1 MPHARAPRVVKP
13 FFRVLSPAE
22 ARRALERFGPLGVER
37 VRVADAAERILA
49 EPVFAADD
57 MPHFHRSN
65 MDGYAVRAEDTFGAS
80 SSQPTYLRLVGSVEM
95 GEEAERPLE
104 HRETMRIST
113 GGMLPPGAD
122 AVVMIE
128 YCEEIVDG
136 TVEIQRG
143 ASPWE
148 SVLRIGEDIRRGDP
162 VFSAGRK
169 LRAQDLGALTGAG
182 VTEVAVARRPRVAL
196 VSTGDEIVPPHV
208 MPRPGQ
214 IRNVNQYSLAAMIR
228 EAGGIVLDLGLVG
241 DAAEELK
248 TALSRALGEADVAVL
263 SGGSSVGAKDM
274 ALDVIASFPDSEVLF
289 HGIRYAP
296 GKPTILARAMG
307 RPILGLPG
315 HPVSALVTFRLF
327 GAPLLRLLGGETSA
341 AAFAHERTAR
351 ATLVRNVPSEPG
363 REDYIRVTLEA
374 SPDGRQLAR
383 PVPGKSGAI
392 FSLVHADGM
401 VRIPLEA
408 EGLEEGD
415 EVEVLLF

>member
-1 MPHARAPRVVKP
+1 MSHARAPRVVKP

-22 ARRALERFGPLGVER
+22 ARGALERFGPLGTER
-37 VRVADAAERILA
+37 MAVADAAGRILA
-49 EPVFAADD
+49 ESIVAADD

-80 SSQPTYLRLVGSVEM
+80 ASQPNYLRLVGSIEM
-95 GEEAERPLE
+95 GDEATRALE
-104 HRETMRIST
+104 PRETMRIST
-113 GGMLPPGAD
+113 GGMIPPGAN

-128 YCEEIVDG
+128 YCDELVDG

-143 ASPWE
+143 VSPWE

-162 VFSAGRK
+162 VFPAGRK

-182 VTEVAVARRPRVAL
+182 ITEVAVVRRPRAAL
-196 VSTGDEIVPPHV
+196 LSTGDEIVPPDV
-208 MPRPGQ
+208 QPRPGQ
-214 IRNVNQYSLAAMIR
+214 IRNINQYSLAAMIR
-228 EAGGIVLDLGLVG
+228 EAGGVVLDLGLVG
-241 DAAEELK
+241 DTAEQLK
-248 TALSRALGEADVAVL
+248 TALSRALGEADVAFL
-263 SGGSSVGAKDM
+263 SGGSSVGTKDM
-274 ALDVIASFPDSEVLF
+274 ALEVIASFPDSEVLF

-327 GAPLLRLLGGETSA
+327 GAPLVKLLAGETPES
-341 AAFAHERTAR
+341 AFAHERTAR

-363 REDYIRVTLEA
+363 REDYVRVTLERSA
-374 SPDGRQLAR
+374 DGRRLAR
-383 PVPGKSGAI
+383 PVPGKSGAV